1 MSKLII
7 HPTVKVGLE
16 GIWQMVVMIANIGQD
31 PNLTSLIE
39 FKSSHKAS
47 PKPRL
52 LKPQVHFY
60 CTLEIINRFL
70 MHKMKD

>member
-31 PNLTSLIE
+31 PNLTGGA
-39 FKSSHKAS
+39 SSGAFDRVQKFTHHS
-47 PKPRL
+47 S
-52 LKPQVHFY
+52 F
-60 CTLEIINRFL
+60 T
-70 MHKMKD
+70 